1 MNAKNISETKILI
14 VDDEPVNL
22 YLLQEIMEVAGYEN
36 STSVL
41 SPVEAIDLYEKEDFD
56 LVLLDLNMPEMSGYA
71 VLDRFTEMAKTP
83 KAKVVV
89 LTGHNDEEIR
99 NRVMRQGADG
109 MLSKPFSITDIV
121 DCIKKIMA

>member
-1 MNAKNISETKILI
+1 MNTKNISATKILI

-22 YLLQEIMEVAGYEN
+22 YLLQEIMEVVGYEN

-41 SPVEAIDLYEKEDFD
+41 SPVEAIGLYEKEDFD

-83 KAKVVV
+83 RAKVVV

-121 DCIKKIMA
+121 DCIKRIMA